1 MALRGLDHVNVR
13 CSDLARSRAFY
24 GDALG
29 LRDGERP
36 SVNTPGAWMY
46 LGDQPIV
53 HLGSGGEA
61 GERTG
66 SSGFDHIAFNAEDLP
81 GVRERLQR
89 LEVPFRETGIP
100 SMNLTQLFLLDPDGV
115 KIEINFRG

>member
-1 MALRGLDHVNVR
+1 MALRGLDHVNVK

-24 GDALG
+24 ADALG

-36 SVNTPGAWMY
+36 FPERPGAWMY

-61 GERTG
+61 GG
-66 SSGFDHIAFNAEDLP
+66 VAAGSGFDHIAFNAEDLP

-89 LEVPFRETGIP
+89 LDVEFREREIA
-100 SMNLTQLFLLDPDGV
+100 SMNLTQIFLFDPDGV
-115 KIEINFRG
+115 KIEINFRR